1 MRGSA
6 RLHQGLRTPKSH
18 RNPWAAAFKAP
29 LALLDFEA
37 VQPPV
42 PRWPGCG
49 PYTHIPVQLSCH
61 TLAAACSGSVGLLPV
76 LSGSVYDP
84 AFGGNVSL
92 KSVVPVLAPKARYRG
107 MAVSEG
113 RTATNELMRLLQGG
127 HLGHGA
133 AV

>member
-18 RNPWAAAFKAP
+18 RNPWAAAFRAP

-42 PRWPGCG
+42 PRSPGCG

-61 TLAAACSGSVGLLPV
+61 TLAA
-76 LSGSVYDP
+76 
-84 AFGGNVSL
+84 GGYRPSRV
-92 KSVVPVLAPKARYRG
+92 ARRRP
-107 MAVSEG
+107 G
-113 RTATNELMRLLQGG
+113 RPSP
-127 HLGHGA
+127 
-133 AV
+133 

>member
-18 RNPWAAAFKAP
+18 RNPWAAAFRAP

-42 PRWPGCG
+42 PRSPGCG

-61 TLAAACSGSVGLLPV
+61 TLAA
-76 LSGSVYDP
+76 
-84 AFGGNVSL
+84 
-92 KSVVPVLAPKARYRG
+92 
-107 MAVSEG
+107 G
-113 RTATNELMRLLQGG
+113 R
-127 HLGHGA
+127 
-133 AV
+133 